1 MSAEYTLE
9 LPLRPRE
16 RSNPLASTADAI
28 RRHPL
33 SAFFAFAYALSWWPS
48 VLYLLTGWGSPILG
62 CGPFLAAIVVLSL
75 TSGKPGLKQ
84 LFHSMLK
91 WRVAPRW
98 WAVAILLPIAV
109 TLAAAG
115 MNIALRADPQ
125 RCRPRPLDVRPADG
139 ARDLA
144 DPPLRRSLGGAGLAR
159 IRSPSS
165 PCSTL
170 CAGGES
176 RPGNAL
182 GSLARAPLPHGQAT
196 LVRSAA
202 RRHRLCRPDLALPK
216 RARERAR
223 DDGLPRDQ
231 QRLLGRVRL
240 SDVHRQGLG
249 PTELDARDRLG
260 DHCRPRRLLRAHVQT
275 ATVIARWKHR
285 SQQWENPAFAGFSC
299 SGL

>member
-33 SAFFAFAYALSWWPS
+33 LAFFAFAYALSWWPS

-98 WAVAILLPIAV
+98 WAVAILLPVAV

-115 MNIALRADPQ
+115 MNIALGAQIPSGADLGRWTSVLPTALVILLIPLFGGAWEEPGWRGYALPRLLARRSALEASLVLGALWALWHVPLFLTGKQ
-125 RCRPRPLDVRPADG
+125 HWSDLLLVVTVCVVLTWLFQSVLGSVLVTMVFHAINNAFSGGYVSQMFTGKDSVRQSWMLVIAWAITAVLVVCFGRTYRRPR
-139 ARDLA
+139 
-144 DPPLRRSLGGAGLAR
+144 
-159 IRSPSS
+159 
-165 PCSTL
+165 
-170 CAGGES
+170 
-176 RPGNAL
+176 
-182 GSLARAPLPHGQAT
+182 
-196 LVRSAA
+196 
-202 RRHRLCRPDLALPK
+202 
-216 RARERAR
+216 
-223 DDGLPRDQ
+223 
-231 QRLLGRVRL
+231 
-240 SDVHRQGLG
+240 
-249 PTELDARDRLG
+249 
-260 DHCRPRRLLRAHVQT
+260 
-275 ATVIARWKHR
+275 
-285 SQQWENPAFAGFSC
+285 
-299 SGL
+299 

>member
-1 MSAEYTLE
+1 MSAEYTLD

-33 SAFFAFAYALSWWPS
+33 LAFFAFAYALSWWPS

-75 TSGKPGLKQ
+75 TNGKPGLKQ

-98 WAVAILLPIAV
+98 WAVAILLPVAV

-115 MNIALRADPQ
+115 MNIALGAQIPSGADLGRWTSVLPTALVILLI
-125 RCRPRPLDVRPADG
+125 PLFGG
-139 ARDLA
+139 AL
-144 DPPLRRSLGGAGLAR
+144 SLGGAGLAR
-159 IRSPSS
+159 IRTPST
-165 PCSTL
+165 PCSAL

-176 RPGNAL
+176 RPGSAL
-182 GSLARAPLPHGQAT
+182 GSLACAPLPHGQAA
-196 LVRSAA
+196 LVGSAA
-202 RRHRLCRPDLALPK
+202 RRHRLCRPDLALPE

-231 QRLLGRVRL
+231 QRLFRWIRL
-240 SDVHRQGLG
+240 SDVHGQGLG

-260 DHCRPRRLLRAHVQT
+260 NHRRPRRLLRAHVQT
-275 ATVIARWKHR
+275 AAVISRWKHR
-285 SQQWENPAFAGFSC
+285 SQQWENPAIGRVF
-299 SGL
+299 L

>member
-33 SAFFAFAYALSWWPS
+33 LAFFAFAYALSWWPS

-115 MNIALRADPQ
+115 MNIALGAQIPSGADLGRWTSVLPTALVILLIPLFGGAWEEPGWRGYALPRLLARRSALEASLVLGALWALWHVPLFLTGKQ
-125 RCRPRPLDVRPADG
+125 HWSDLLLVVTVCVVLTWLFQSVLGSVLVTMVFHAINNAFSGGYVSQMFTGKDSVRQSWMLVIAWAITAALVVCFGRTYRRPR
-139 ARDLA
+139 
-144 DPPLRRSLGGAGLAR
+144 
-159 IRSPSS
+159 
-165 PCSTL
+165 
-170 CAGGES
+170 
-176 RPGNAL
+176 
-182 GSLARAPLPHGQAT
+182 
-196 LVRSAA
+196 
-202 RRHRLCRPDLALPK
+202 
-216 RARERAR
+216 
-223 DDGLPRDQ
+223 
-231 QRLLGRVRL
+231 
-240 SDVHRQGLG
+240 
-249 PTELDARDRLG
+249 
-260 DHCRPRRLLRAHVQT
+260 
-275 ATVIARWKHR
+275 
-285 SQQWENPAFAGFSC
+285 
-299 SGL
+299 